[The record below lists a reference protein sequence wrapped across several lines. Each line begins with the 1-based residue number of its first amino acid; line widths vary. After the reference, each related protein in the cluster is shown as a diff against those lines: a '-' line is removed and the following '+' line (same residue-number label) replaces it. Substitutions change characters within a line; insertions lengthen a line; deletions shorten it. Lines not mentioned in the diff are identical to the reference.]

1 MSIKSAVKKIIPN
14 KIKMKIEDR
23 VIKIVKKKLKNTE
36 CSYKIRIEDT
46 KKFENKVALVTGG
59 SGAIGSAICF
69 KLAMEGAHVIIAGR
83 NKENLKTVLEQIKN
97 NNGKAEIIELDVTD
111 EKEIKNKVEQI
122 IKKFGKID
130 ILINNAG
137 GSARKKNKELV
148 NQDIDIIDMVINSN
162 LRGTLLCTK
171 FVSKYMIEKKEGKIV
186 NISSTIGVQGQ
197 FRDVDYSAAKAG
209 IIGAT
214 KSMAKE
220 LGKYNINV
228 NCVSPGRVNQI
239 LFDLP
244 LGDIPDDGC
253 YLGRRG
259 STDDIANLV
268 EFLVSEESSF
278 ITGQNIIID
287 GGRTLALKN
296 D

>member
-1 MSIKSAVKKIIPN
+1 MIMKSVLKKIIPN
-14 KIKMKIEDR
+14 KIRIKLETPI
-23 VIKIVKKKLKNTE
+23 IKIVARRLRNTE
-36 CSYKIRIEDT
+36 CSYKVRIDDT
-46 KKFENKVALVTGG
+46 KKFENKIALVTGG

-97 NNGKAEIIELDVTD
+97 NNGKAEVIELDVNN
-111 EKEIKNKVEQI
+111 EKEIKKRVEDV
-122 IKKFGKID
+122 IKRFGKID
-130 ILINNAG
+130 ILVNNAG
-137 GSARKKNKELV
+137 GSSRDKSKTLV
-148 NQDIDIIDMVINSN
+148 NQDIHIIDMVINSN

-171 FVSKYMIEKKEGKIV
+171 FISKYMIEKKQGKIV
-186 NISSTIGVQGQ
+186 NISSTTGVQGNYCN
-197 FRDVDYSAAKAG
+197 VDYSAAKAG

-287 GGRTLALKN
+287 GGRSLALKN